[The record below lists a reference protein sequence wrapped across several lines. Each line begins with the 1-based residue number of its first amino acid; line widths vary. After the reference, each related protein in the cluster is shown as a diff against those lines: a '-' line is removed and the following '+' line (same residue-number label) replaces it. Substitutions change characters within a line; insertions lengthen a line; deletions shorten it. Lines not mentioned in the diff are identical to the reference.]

1 MKRSGLPAGSDSRES
16 ACNMGD
22 TRFNPWVGKSPWR
35 RDWQLTPVFLPGE
48 FHGQRSLAGYSPW
61 HHKESDMTERLTL
74 SLWKDQLSTGGPA
87 QISGCGFYSAHFI
100 EDSLKLQQNRKLDQ
114 DQIARH
120 SMFPMQWAR
129 AGGPGSITG

>member
-1 MKRSGLPAGSDSRES
+1 MKGSSLPAGSNSRQS

-22 TRFNPWVGKSPWR
+22 SRFNPWVGKIPWR

-61 HHKESDMTERLTL
+61 CHKESDMTEQLTL
-74 SLWKDQLSTGGPA
+74 SLWKDQLSTGGPVH
-87 QISGCGFYSAHFI
+87 ISGCGFYGAHFI
-100 EDSLKLQQNRKLDQ
+100 EDRLKLQQNRKLDK

-120 SMFPMQWAR
+120 SMLPMQGAH